1 MTEVYQLCKRN
12 CLEPI
17 LFKDLTSSG
26 RRKYCDDIMLLT
38 EKNNGDVKGRDM
50 INGKQ
55 LRVWKAKDDTSRPT
69 ALDEI
74 IIIAQFIYAK

>member
-17 LFKDLTSSG
+17 LFKDLTSSE

-38 EKNNGDVKGRDM
+38 DKNNGDVKGRDL
-50 INGKQ
+50 INGK
-55 LRVWKAKDDTSRPT
+55 
-69 ALDEI
+69 
-74 IIIAQFIYAK
+74 